1 MADPTPPDQ
10 HDEETLAS
18 SPDAGRPAATVESS
32 EHAPARIPEQ
42 IGHYRIKRIIAAG
55 GMGVVYEAIQE
66 HPRRTVALKIVKQGI
81 ASRSALRRFEY
92 ESQILARLRHPGIA
106 QIYEAGMH
114 DDGSG
119 GVPFFAMEYIAAA
132 KDLIDYAR
140 SKDLP
145 TRKRLELFDKV
156 CDAVHHGHQK
166 GIIHRDLKPAN
177 ILVDTSG
184 QPKIIDFGVARATDS
199 DLAMPTLQTDVGQ
212 LVGTVQY
219 MSPEQIEADPHD
231 IDTRSDVYAL
241 GVVLYKLLTDTLPYD
256 VSGTVIYEATRMVR
270 EQQPKKLGTIRR
282 ELRGDIETIVTHALE
297 KDRDRR
303 YQSCIELASDIRRYL
318 ASRPIQARPPS
329 ITYTFRTFVKRN
341 KVVVAAIAAVF
352 VALVSGIVGTTWQ
365 KRRADEQRTVAV
377 AQRDRAERMF
387 GQVKELAH
395 TFMWD
400 FHDAIHQLDGSMP
413 ARELMVTTALK
424 YLDGLTEEAPDSPE
438 LMIEVAL
445 AYDRVGDILG
455 GFRNPSLGNTEGALE
470 NYHRAME
477 IRRELSARSPD
488 DDSLRNGVAASHIR
502 IGDILKNTGDISG
515 AFKEYDQ
522 ALAIRETLPE
532 TEDYQRVL
540 SFVLNSAGKVLVQM
554 GKLEDARLY
563 YDRSL
568 AISKK
573 LAAGAPTD
581 DHLQRELSVA
591 YGRVADVFNERGD
604 HKAAL
609 RRFREMLRIRQAV
622 LEKNPDSG
630 RYRRDVA
637 VAHLFIGQAYRHLQQ
652 PQDALEHLV
661 HFRDVSQQR
670 AEANPNNWRTK
681 RDLAASCEYV
691 ARAQIS
697 MGNLAAATGSLD
709 TCQSIIVPLSQE
721 NPDQTVLQG
730 HLADSFEARGLL
742 AMAGNDPSVAVEHF
756 GEAMRILDRLV
767 AGDPEN
773 FQFKAAF
780 ARLLLSL
787 GTALAASGDH
797 DEAQDRLETARELFE
812 PMFAAQPEYSSLR
825 EGLAGTFNELAR
837 LTVALSGGRGGR
849 RYAQQAFDL
858 LRDQDRPSAETLRR
872 KVQGTLDSYANPEIP

>member
-1 MADPTPPDQ
+1 MADPKTPDH
-10 HDEETLAS
+10 HDEETIAS
-18 SPDAGRPAATVESS
+18 SLDAGKPASTVASS

-318 ASRPIQARPPS
+318 ASRPIHARPPS
-329 ITYTFRTFVKRN
+329 MAYTFRTFVKRN

-400 FHDAIHQLDGSMP
+400 FHDAIDQLDGSMP

-424 YLDGLTEEAPDSPE
+424 YLDGLTGEAMNSPE
-438 LMIEVAL
+438 LMIEVAR

-455 GFRNPSLGNTEGALE
+455 GFRNPSLGKTEGALE
-470 NYHRAME
+470 NYRRAME
-477 IRRELSARSPD
+477 IRRELSAKAPD
-488 DDSLRNGVAASHIR
+488 DPVLRNEVAASHIR
-502 IGDILKNTGDISG
+502 IGDILKNTGDVSG
-515 AFKEYDQ
+515 AFSEYDQ

-532 TEDYQRVL
+532 TTKYQRML
-540 SFVLNSAGKVLVQM
+540 SLVLNSAGKMLVQM
-554 GKLEDARLY
+554 GKLEDARSN

-573 LAAGAPTD
+573 LAADNPTD

-591 YGRVADVFNERGD
+591 YARVAEVFQETGD
-604 HKAAL
+604 YSAAM
-609 RRFREMLRIRQAV
+609 RRFRQMLRIRQTLA
-622 LEKNPDSG
+622 KNNPDSG

-637 VAHLFIGQAYRHLQQ
+637 VAHLFIGRAYQEQER
-652 PQDALEHLV
+652 PEDALEHLV
-661 HFRDVSQQR
+661 HFRDASQQR

-681 RDLAASCEYV
+681 RDLGAGCEYV
-691 ARAQIS
+691 GRAQIN
-697 MGNLAAATGSLD
+697 MGDLAAAAGSLD
-709 TCQSIIVPLSQE
+709 RCQSIIRPLSEE
-721 NPDQTVLQG
+721 NPDQTELQE
-730 HLADSFEARGLL
+730 HVANSFEARGLL
-742 AMAGNDPSVAVEHF
+742 ALAADDPSVAIEHF
-756 GEAMRILDRLV
+756 GEAVRILDRLV

-773 FQFKAAF
+773 VQLRANF
-780 ARLLLSL
+780 AKLLLRL
-787 GTALAASGDH
+787 GTALAAAGDH
-797 DEAQDRLETARELFE
+797 DEAEDRLETARELFE
-812 PMFAAQPEYSSLR
+812 AMFAEQPESAPLR
-825 EGLAGTFNELAR
+825 EGLAETFHGLSQLANDR
-837 LTVALSGGRGGR
+837 NDGRGGR
-849 RYAQQAFDL
+849 RFAEQAIDL
-858 LRDQDRPSAETLRR
+858 LRDQDTPSAATLRD
-872 KVQGTLDSYANPEIP
+872 KVQTTLDSLENP